1 MLQYCKFCNECCNS
15 NAVANST
22 RNKGPWGCG
31 WRDTKVII
39 PFNFQGKVK
48 SASPILN
55 FSGKNI
61 PYFILK
67 MLQLLNSEMVI
78 FKVTHIMKAGNPPLL
93 HTQPNPS
100 AATHSR
106 YPTRAFLPHT
116 FRSLTVTLLENINKC
131 KYILNIQHIIR
142 TSLLHLSWYYS
153 SPI

>member
-1 MLQYCKFCNECCNS
+1 MQWQIPQGI
-15 NAVANST
+15 
-22 RNKGPWGCG
+22 KGHEGGDGVGGGGGVWW
-31 WRDTKVII
+31 WRDMRVII

-48 SASPILN
+48 SVSLLLN

-78 FKVTHIMKAGNPPLL
+78 LKVTHIMKAGNPPLL